1 MRRPHP
7 FPLYALA
14 LAGVL
19 GSFALALLT
28 GSVSVPPAA
37 VARAL
42 LGLPVPPLTA
52 AIVLDLRL
60 PRALLA
66 FGVGGLLALSGV
78 ELQVLLRNPLADPY
92 VLGVSGG
99 AAAAALAGIL
109 AGAGFA
115 AVMGDAFLG
124 ALAATLLVVLLA
136 RLTGPL
142 TPLRL
147 LLTGAVF
154 AAGANALC
162 LLLLSLARAPTLETM
177 LFWLMGGIHA
187 YGTHPLLLLGLLAA
201 ALALLFVEARRLDI
215 LLRGPETARALGV
228 RVGALAALLYAS
240 SALLT
245 AAAVTEAGMIGF
257 VGLLVPHLA
266 RLLGGAGHRRVLPLS
281 TLLGGSL
288 LLAAETLAHSVL
300 APRLLPIGVVTAL
313 LGVPLFLLLL
323 SLRETA
329 WTP

>member
-1 MRRPHP
+1 MIRPRGL
-7 FPLYALA
+7 PLYALA
-14 LAGVL
+14 VLAAAGA
-19 GSFALALLT
+19 FALALFT
-28 GSVSVPPAA
+28 GSVALPPGE

-42 LGLPVPPLTA
+42 LGETAPPLART
-52 AIVLDLRL
+52 IVLGLRL

-66 FGVGGLLALSGV
+66 FAVGGLLSLAGA

-99 AAAAALAGIL
+99 AAAAALGGIL

-115 AVMGDAFLG
+115 AVMGDAFAGALG
-124 ALAATLLVVLLA
+124 ATFLVVLLA

-162 LLLLSLARAPTLETM
+162 LLLLSLARAPTLQTM

-187 YGTHPLLLLGLLAA
+187 YGTHPLLLLALLGAN
-201 ALALLFVEARRLDI
+201 LALLRTQARGLDI
-215 LLRGPETARALGV
+215 LLRGTDTARALGV
-228 RVGALAALLYAS
+228 RTGALAALLYAS

-266 RLLGGAGHRRVLPLS
+266 RLAGGPAHRRVLPLS
-281 TLLGGSL
+281 VLLGGSL

-300 APRLLPIGVVTAL
+300 APRLLPVGVVTAL
-313 LGVPLFLLLL
+313 VGVPLFLLLL
-323 SLRETA
+323 SLRERA

>member
-7 FPLYALA
+7 LPLYALA

-201 ALALLFVEARRLDI
+201 ALALLFVEARKLDI

-281 TLLGGSL
+281 VLLGGSL

>member
-1 MRRPHP
+1 MNRRRPL
-7 FPLYALA
+7 PLYALA
-14 LAGVL
+14 AAAVL
-19 GSFALALLT
+19 GSFALALFT
-28 GSVSVPPAA
+28 GAVSVPAA
-37 VARAL
+37 DVARAL
-42 LGLPVPPLTA
+42 LGQPVPSLTA
-52 AIVLDLRL
+52 AIVLGLRL

-66 FGVGGLLALSGV
+66 FAVGGLLALAGA

-99 AAAAALAGIL
+99 AASAALAGIL

-115 AVMGDAFLG
+115 AVMGDAFAG
-124 ALAATLLVVLLA
+124 ALAATLLVVVLA

-154 AAGANALC
+154 AAGANAFC

-187 YGTHPLLLLGLLAA
+187 YGTHPLLLLGLLGV
-201 ALALLFVEARRLDI
+201 ALAVLLLEARRLDI

-228 RVGALAALLYAS
+228 RVGALAVLLYAS

-281 TLLGGSL
+281 VLLGGSL
-288 LLAAETLAHSVL
+288 LLAAETLAHSLL

-313 LGVPLFLLLL
+313 VGVPLFLLLL
-323 SLRETA
+323 ALRETA

>member
-1 MRRPHP
+1 VRRPHP

>member
-1 MRRPHP
+1 MKRRPL
-7 FPLYALA
+7 PLYVLA
-14 LAGVL
+14 LAAVL
-19 GSFALALLT
+19 GSFALALFT
-28 GSVSVPPAA
+28 GSVSLPTDEVL
-37 VARAL
+37 RSL
-42 LGLPVPPLTA
+42 LGRPVPPLTA
-52 AIVLDLRL
+52 AIVLGLRL

-66 FGVGGLLALSGV
+66 FAVGGLLALAGA

-99 AAAAALAGIL
+99 AAAAALVGIL
-109 AGAGFA
+109 TGAGFA
-115 AVMGDAFLG
+115 AVMGDAFAG
-124 ALAATLLVVLLA
+124 ALASTLLVVALA

-187 YGTHPLLLLGLLAA
+187 YGTHPLLLLGLLAL
-201 ALALLFVEARRLDI
+201 ALAVLLVEARRLDI

-228 RVGALAALLYAS
+228 RVGALATLLYAS

-245 AAAVTEAGMIGF
+245 AVAVTEAGMIGF

-281 TLLGGSL
+281 VLLGGSL
-288 LLAAETLAHSVL
+288 LLAAETLAHSLL

-313 LGVPLFLLLL
+313 VGVPLFLLLL
-323 SLRETA
+323 SFRETA

>member
-266 RLLGGAGHRRVLPLS
+266 RLLGGASHRRVLPLS

>member
-201 ALALLFVEARRLDI
+201 ALALLLVEARRLDI

-323 SLRETA
+323 SLREAA

>member
-1 MRRPHP
+1 MTRPHP
-7 FPLYALA
+7 LPLYALA

-201 ALALLFVEARRLDI
+201 ALALLFVEARKLDI

-288 LLAAETLAHSVL
+288 LLSAETLAHSVL

>member
-7 FPLYALA
+7 LPLYALA

-201 ALALLFVEARRLDI
+201 ALALLFVEARKLDI

-228 RVGALAALLYAS
+228 RVGALATLLYAS

-288 LLAAETLAHSVL
+288 LLSAETLAHSVL

>member
-7 FPLYALA
+7 LPLYALA

-201 ALALLFVEARRLDI
+201 ALVLLFAEARRLDI

-281 TLLGGSL
+281 ALLGGSL

>member
-7 FPLYALA
+7 LPLYALA

-201 ALALLFVEARRLDI
+201 ALALLFVEARKLDI

-281 TLLGGSL
+281 ALLGGSL

>member
-7 FPLYALA
+7 LPLYALA

-201 ALALLFVEARRLDI
+201 ALALLFVEARKLDI

-288 LLAAETLAHSVL
+288 LLSAETLAHSVL

>member
-1 MRRPHP
+1 VIRRGPLS
-7 FPLYALA
+7 LYALA
-14 LAGVL
+14 SAAVL

-28 GSVSVPPAA
+28 GSVAVPAA
-37 VARAL
+37 EVLRAL
-42 LGLPVPPLTA
+42 LGRPVSPVVS
-52 AIVLDLRL
+52 AIVLELRL

-66 FGVGGLLALSGV
+66 FAVGGLLALAGA

-115 AVMGDAFLG
+115 AVMGDAFVG
-124 ALAATLLVVLLA
+124 ALVATLLVVLLA

-162 LLLLSLARAPTLETM
+162 LLLLSLARAPTLESM

-187 YGTHPLLLLGLLAA
+187 YGTHPLLLLGLLGA
-201 ALALLFVEARRLDI
+201 ALAVLLLEARRLDI

-257 VGLLVPHLA
+257 VGLLVPHFA

-281 TLLGGSL
+281 ALLGGSL
-288 LLAAETLAHSVL
+288 LLAAETLAHSAL
-300 APRLLPIGVVTAL
+300 APRLLPVGVVTAL